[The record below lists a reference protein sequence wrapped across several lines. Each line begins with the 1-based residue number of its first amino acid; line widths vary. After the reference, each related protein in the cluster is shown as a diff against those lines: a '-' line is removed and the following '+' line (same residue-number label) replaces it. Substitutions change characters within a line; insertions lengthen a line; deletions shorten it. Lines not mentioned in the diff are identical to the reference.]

1 MIIIF
6 TGLVEEMGQVI
17 SIKNGENSVQLKI
30 KCEKVLKNAKIGDS
44 IATNGTCLTAVE
56 IGANYFVADCMHETI
71 KRTNLSRLKSGHL
84 VNLEKSVTL
93 STPLGGHLVTGDVD
107 CEGVI
112 KSITKDGIAQIYEI
126 EIEPRLMKYIVEKG
140 RVTLDGASLTVVGF
154 SHNSLK
160 VSLIPHTQQM
170 ITLGRKKT
178 GDYVNVETDLI
189 GKYVER
195 MMTFKE
201 PEKEKKSSLDK
212 NFLASHGFF

>member
-1 MIIIF
+1 
-6 TGLVEEMGQVI
+6 MGQVI

-44 IATNGTCLTAVE
+44 IATNGTCLTAIE
-56 IGANYFVADCMHETI
+56 IGTDYFVADCMHETV
-71 KRTNLSRLKSGHL
+71 KRTNLSRLKSGSI
-84 VNLEKSVTL
+84 VNLEKSVSL
-93 STPLGGHLVTGDVD
+93 STMLGGHLVTGDVD

-112 KSITKDGIAQIYEI
+112 KSITKDGIAKIYEI
-126 EIEPRLMKYIVEKG
+126 EIEPRLMKYVVEKG
-140 RVTLDGASLTVVGF
+140 RITLDGASLTVVGF
-154 SHNSLK
+154 SNNSLK

-195 MMTFKE
+195 MMNFKE
-201 PEKEKKSSLDK
+201 PDTKKKSKIDE
-212 NFLASHGFF
+212 NFLATHGFF

>member
-1 MIIIF
+1 
-6 TGLVEEMGQVI
+6 MGQVI

-44 IATNGTCLTAVE
+44 IATNGTCLTAIE
-56 IGANYFVADCMHETI
+56 IGTDYFVADCMHETV
-71 KRTNLSRLKSGHL
+71 KRTNLSRLKSGNL
-84 VNLEKSVTL
+84 VNLEKSVSL
-93 STPLGGHLVTGDVD
+93 STMLGGHLVTGDVD

-112 KSITKDGIAQIYEI
+112 KSITKDGIAKIYEI
-126 EIEPRLMKYIVEKG
+126 KIEPRLMKYVVEKG

-154 SHNSLK
+154 SNNSLK

-195 MMTFKE
+195 MMNFKE
-201 PEKEKKSSLDK
+201 PDTKQKSKIDE